1 MCVFQ
6 QIIDE
11 ISPRSQ
17 DSIVG
22 TGERLACKIVAAALR
37 DRGIDSELVVL
48 DSIVDATVSSVTD
61 AALTAT
67 GDQGVAQLGQE
78 FYDQLSV
85 RLGERIRECGER
97 VPVITGESIER
108 RAAVHSEG
116 NLADAP
122 RKVTLAPSPVRS

>member
-1 MCVFQ
+1 MDCKPWTGDCAGGRAGQ
-6 QIIDE
+6 TKLTSQIIDE

-48 DSIVDATVSSVTD
+48 DSIVDASMSSISD

-67 GDQGVAQLGQE
+67 GDQGVAQLSQE
-78 FYDQLSV
+78 FYDQLAV
-85 RLGERIRECGER
+85 RLGDRIRDCGDR
-97 VPVITGESIER
+97 VPVITGKSSFQPNC
-108 RAAVHSEG
+108 HG
-116 NLADAP
+116 CW
-122 RKVTLAPSPVRS
+122 T